1 MSTDIIPQ
9 RAVITGGSSGIGAA
23 TCQALLAAGYE
34 VINVSRRPA
43 SIESPRLR
51 SVSVDLTDAAA
62 TREVFFDLA
71 RETPATTLI
80 HCAGVTREK
89 VLEDASLDDL
99 DALARL
105 HLGAAMSLVQANLP
119 AMKAARFG
127 RIVLVS
133 TRAVLGL
140 AKRTVYSATK
150 AGMISLAR
158 TWALELA
165 PHGITANAVAPGPI
179 ADTEM
184 FHQII
189 PRDSTKL
196 ESVTKSIPVG
206 RAGLPADVARAIMF
220 FASQEASF
228 VTGQT
233 LFVCG
238 GTSVGSISF

>member
-1 MSTDIIPQ
+1 MSNVQTP
-9 RAVITGGSSGIGAA
+9 RRVVITGGSSGIGAA
-23 TCQALLAAGYE
+23 TCRALLDAGHE

-43 SIESPRLR
+43 AFQHERLR
-51 SVSVDLTDAAA
+51 SVPVDLTDAAA
-62 TREVFFDLA
+62 TREVFFELA
-71 RETPATTLI
+71 KQSPATTVI
-80 HCAGVTREK
+80 HCAGVTLEK
-89 VLEDASLDDL
+89 ALEDATLEDL
-99 DALARL
+99 DALSHL

-189 PRDSTKL
+189 PRDSAKFD
-196 ESVTKSIPVG
+196 SVTKSIPVG
-206 RAGLPADVARAIMF
+206 RAGSPSDVSRAIMF
-220 FASQEASF
+220 FASPDASF